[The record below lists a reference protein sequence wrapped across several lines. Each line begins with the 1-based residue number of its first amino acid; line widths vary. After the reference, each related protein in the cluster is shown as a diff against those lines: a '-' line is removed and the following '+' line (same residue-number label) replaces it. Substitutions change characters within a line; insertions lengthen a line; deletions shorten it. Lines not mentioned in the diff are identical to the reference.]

1 MKKFTVIVIGIVV
14 VIISALT
21 ILNTPSDTIILL
33 PSPYA
38 DDKESSV
45 QVLAEDLVYP
55 TNIAILPDERIVVT
69 EQKGKVLFFNSNGS
83 LLNSY
88 ELSENYFDEG
98 AGLLGVAIHP
108 QFINNHY
115 LYLYYT
121 YGNNDSSQLFNKV
134 IR

>member
-108 QFINNHY
+108 QFINN
-115 LYLYYT
+115 
-121 YGNNDSSQLFNKV
+121 
-134 IR
+134 